1 MAHIRVILYN
11 KYIKLKK
18 KKKWS
23 SKMNFENIIKD
34 TDTYLYKKC
43 QFHHV
48 DFTSTVSILRHFEE
62 AMTVNVC
69 LTKREADWYLELAD
83 KIIFEVSGSGEIKG
97 QELEIARAYKNIYQA
112 YSRYLI
118 KCFEQRCENNLQG
131 LYGFDGSIG

>member
-11 KYIKLKK
+11 KYIKL

-43 QFHHV
+43 QFRHV
-48 DFTSTVSILRHFEE
+48 DFTSAISILHHFEE
-62 AMTVNVC
+62 EITVNVC

-83 KIIFEVSGSGEIKG
+83 KIIFEVIGIDEIKG
-97 QELEIARAYKNIYQA
+97 QEPELTRAYKNVYQA
-112 YSRYLI
+112 YSHYLT
-118 KCFEQRCENNLQG
+118 KCFEQRCESNLKG
-131 LYGFDGSIG
+131 LYGFDESII

>member
-62 AMTVNVC
+62 EITANVC

-83 KIIFEVSGSGEIKG
+83 KIIFEISGSDEIKG
-97 QELEIARAYKNIYQA
+97 QESEVAHAYKNVYQA
-112 YSRYLI
+112 YSRYLT
-118 KCFEQRCENNLQG
+118 KCFDECCENNLQG
-131 LYGFDGSIG
+131 LYGFDKPII